1 MIEAIKEGKV
11 KSHFSLT
18 PAALEVIE
26 RRAPSQNKRGDW
38 MSEALVDY
46 DRILAGV
53 PTVDSEGGTLE
64 QMTQRLA
71 MLERNLSA
79 VYLLLA
85 KPEQSRAVH
94 EVSTRP

>member
-1 MIEAIKEGKV
+1 MVALGRKLPKGGNKYMSEVKV

-18 PAALEVIE
+18 PIALEVID

-53 PTVDSEGGTLE
+53 PSVETEGGTLE
-64 QMTQRLA
+64 QMAQRIA
-71 MLERNLSA
+71 GVEKSLSA
-79 VYLLLA
+79 LLVLLL
-85 KPEQSRAVH
+85 KQ
-94 EVSTRP
+94 T

>member
-38 MSEALVDY
+38 MSKAIVDY

-53 PTVDSEGGTLE
+53 PMVDNEVGTLE
-64 QMTQRLA
+64 QITQHLV

-79 VYLLLA
+79 VYLLLT
-85 KPEQSRAVH
+85 KNQSIEGAH
-94 EVSTRP
+94 EVINYT